1 MIFRCSTVTA
11 DHSHYL
17 VLLACFA
24 RSLIKPLTF
33 ENKTIVVSEALWKIS
48 YCAAIEELAFVS
60 LGEDAIASDADN
72 VFYCS

>member
-1 MIFRCSTVTA
+1 M
-11 DHSHYL
+11 
-17 VLLACFA
+17 
-24 RSLIKPLTF
+24 
-33 ENKTIVVSEALWKIS
+33 ENYS